1 MSRSYSSMLLVQE
14 QKFFDRHYSFLV
26 NNLCFRLQD
35 MNNISNHKIFC
46 LSRRCVPKAEI
57 HSAYEANSVPMNELR
72 MVHPT
77 ICLNISCGEATKM
90 EGEMTYFFGANCVA
104 KTRNRLSWQCRMML
118 TTFVR
123 DNTIANSLLLISP
136 RPPLCS
142 IRRCA

>member
-1 MSRSYSSMLLVQE
+1 MMSRSYSSMLLVQE

-46 LSRRCVPKAEI
+46 LSRRCVPKAEN

-72 MVHPT
+72 KVHPS

-90 EGEMTYFFGANCVA
+90 EGEMTHFFRPICVA
-104 KTRNRLSWQCRMML
+104 KTRKRFFWQVGKMLS
-118 TTFVR
+118 THVR
-123 DNTIANSLLLISP
+123 DSVITNY
-136 RPPLCS
+136 
-142 IRRCA
+142 